1 MKTFFALLTAC
12 ALLFTACGSDEEYR
26 IGVIRHLNVVEDTL
40 DKIYEKFDEDDDSRH
55 ENRRRIIFNSMIEMT
70 AALKAGQVDEIAT
83 YEVVG
88 NYLAAHNWDF
98 DVTVNKFGLADA
110 FCCAFRER
118 DVALKKEFNEALDG
132 IISDG
137 TLKQLIKTYIVDASH
152 TDSLPAVEMPTFV
165 NDEFDDNFEPPIR
178 IGVTGDL
185 PPLDYISADGKPA
198 GFNTALLA
206 EISNRLKK
214 NFVLVSIDG
223 GSRFVALT
231 SGQVDVVFWVI
242 VPTYDDVPIDVDKPE
257 GMILTDPYFTDEIA
271 HVRLKK

>member
-26 IGVIRHLNVVEDTL
+26 IGVIRHLNAVEDTL

-70 AALKAGQVDEIAT
+70 AALKAGQIDEIVT

-137 TLKQLIKTYIVDASH
+137 TLKQLIKTYIIDTAH
-152 TDSLPAVEMPTFV
+152 NDSLPAVEMPTFV

-223 GSRFVALT
+223 GARSVALT
-231 SGQVDVVFWVI
+231 SGQVDVVFWVV
-242 VPTYDDVPIDVDKPE
+242 VPTYDDVPFKKDTEERMTLPDSQC
-257 GMILTDPYFTDEIA
+257 LDEIA
-271 HVRLKK
+271 DFRLKK